1 MPTFHLLSGSIP
13 GLFRTDQLIRLI
25 KVRPASTSQR
35 ISKQHIDFINE
46 INMIELML
54 LNQVLQIYMDISFLH
69 DIFFH
74 IFSVITTCGI
84 TSTNRSNS
92 TTMYGEKK
100 CAALSGNSPNSDLTI
115 SENILVRV
123 KIVRTVYYK
132 CGSGKEGYSNGGFD
146 GGDDGCLT
154 GGRGGGYI
162 RGNTNFKTFGNIED
176 RYSYVVLV
184 LLYIYCQPKPE
195 CRLEPNYV
203 LNSNSRSCIN
213 M

>member
-1 MPTFHLLSGSIP
+1 
-13 GLFRTDQLIRLI
+13 
-25 KVRPASTSQR
+25 SQR
-35 ISKQHIDFINE
+35 ISKQYIDFINE

-115 SENILVRV
+115 SENILVMV

-132 CGSGKEGYSNGGFD
+132 ISLARGGKGGARCGSGKEGYSNGGFD

-162 RGNTNFKTFGNIED
+162 RDNTNFKTFGNIEN

-184 LLYIYCQPKPE
+184 LLYVYCQPKPE